1 MQPSEEMLPFFA
13 NTQHT
18 EHDSDYFIIK
28 IDKQY
33 EEETSKLLSDF
44 TFFKS
49 YTVDHDEI
57 SLIVK
62 KNEWEQCKY
71 RLPDYIQEGPYKLLT
86 FDIVLDLS
94 LIGYLSVISSVL
106 ADEGISI
113 FALSTYLRD
122 HILIKKQDAVRA
134 VEALETLITESR
146 IKMNSN

>member
-13 NTQHT
+13 NTQLK
-18 EHDSDYFIIK
+18 EHDSDYLIIK
-28 IDKQY
+28 IEKKF
-33 EEETSKLLSDF
+33 EEEITKLFSDF

-62 KNEWEQCKY
+62 KKEWEQCIY
-71 RLPDYIQEGPYKLLT
+71 RLTDYIQEGPYRLIT

-94 LIGYLSVISSVL
+94 LIGYLSVVSSVL

-113 FALSTYLRD
+113 FAVSTYLRD
-122 HILIKKQDAVRA
+122 HILIKKQDSVR
-134 VEALETLITESR
+134 ALETLNTLIVES
-146 IKMNSN
+146 KMKMGA